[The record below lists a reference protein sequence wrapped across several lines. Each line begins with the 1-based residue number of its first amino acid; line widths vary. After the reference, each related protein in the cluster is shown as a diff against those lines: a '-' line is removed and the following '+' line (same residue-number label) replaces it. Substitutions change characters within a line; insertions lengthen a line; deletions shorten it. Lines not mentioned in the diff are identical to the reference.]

1 MLCENGA
8 NLDARSSNKG
18 KTPLE
23 IARDKGKLNVVAVL
37 QDFIRNKGR
46 NNAWQRPETGRNLAK
61 TRGLQV
67 YPQNRFL
74 FVCLFA
80 KDASLQMQ
88 KHQPINAAP
97 TPVRFQRSPSL
108 QEQEQAQSIIAN
120 SRRGSDMAL
129 QSEKLALMKQL
140 RKVERQEAVHELN
153 REGRKI
159 DQQLGRSTFVIMQV
173 NPERI
178 SLQEW

>member
-80 KDASLQMQ
+80 KDASL
-88 KHQPINAAP
+88 
-97 TPVRFQRSPSL
+97 
-108 QEQEQAQSIIAN
+108 
-120 SRRGSDMAL
+120 
-129 QSEKLALMKQL
+129 
-140 RKVERQEAVHELN
+140 
-153 REGRKI
+153 
-159 DQQLGRSTFVIMQV
+159 
-173 NPERI
+173 
-178 SLQEW
+178 